1 MKFFKGLIKF
11 LLGLVV
17 TILLI
22 IFFRVGIRYV
32 VWNYGIETLYMIY
45 GLVAFSIILILVFYG
60 YAQKKKKDKLIAE
73 GKWIEPK
80 VEKPI
85 INEPETPKPNTKVI
99 LSVGLLA
106 LILVPGI
113 AILLRSIL

>member
-1 MKFFKGLIKF
+1 MNFFRGVMKF

-22 IFFRVGIRYV
+22 VFFRVGTRYV
-32 VWNYGIETLYMIY
+32 VWNYGINTLYMIY
-45 GLVAFSIILILVFYG
+45 GFVAVSIILILIFYG
-60 YAQKKKKDKLIAE
+60 YAQKKKKDRLIAE
-73 GKWIEPK
+73 GKWVEPT

-113 AILLRSIL
+113 AILLRSI

>member
-1 MKFFKGLIKF
+1 MNFFKGVMKF

-22 IFFRVGIRYV
+22 IFFRVGTNHI
-32 VWNYGIETLYMIY
+32 VWNYGIETLWMIY
-45 GLVAFSIILILVFYG
+45 GFVAISIILIIFFYG
-60 YAQKKKKDKLIAE
+60 YAHKKKKDKLIAE
-73 GKWIEPK
+73 GKWVEPT
-80 VEKPI
+80 VERSLN
-85 INEPETPKPNTKVI
+85 NEPTTPKPNTKVI
-99 LSVGLLA
+99 LFIGLLA

>member
-1 MKFFKGLIKF
+1 MNFFKGVIKF

-22 IFFRVGIRYV
+22 VFFRVGTRYV
-32 VWNYGIETLYMIY
+32 VWNYGINTLYMIY
-45 GLVAFSIILILVFYG
+45 GFVAVSIILILIFYG
-60 YAQKKKKDKLIAE
+60 YVQKKKKDRLIAE
-73 GKWIEPK
+73 GKWVEPTA
-80 VEKPI
+80 EKPI
-85 INEPETPKPNTKVI
+85 INEPATPKPNTKVI

-113 AILLRSIL
+113 AILLRSL

>member
-1 MKFFKGLIKF
+1 MDFFKGVMKF

-22 IFFRVGIRYV
+22 VFFRVGTNHI
-32 VWNYGIETLYMIY
+32 VWNYGIETLWLIY
-45 GLVAFSIILILVFYG
+45 GFVAVVVILFLFFYG

-85 INEPETPKPNTKVI
+85 INEPSTPKPNAKVI
-99 LSVGLLA
+99 LIVGLLA
-106 LILVPGI
+106 LILFPGI
-113 AILLRSIL
+113 AILLRIL